1 MAGRLIGER
10 KNVGSYSSFCL
21 ILILPKLEH
30 DAMNI
35 WSDFPFK
42 TIGRIWSKRCA
53 PRFVHCF
60 CFFTARLLTTWL
72 TSDWQDT
79 DAIGSRSRQCSP

>member
-42 TIGRIWSKRCA
+42 TA